1 MIRENQR
8 SLQVLSDESQ
18 VTDESRHDT
27 SDDSRSTNAT
37 LIARTSALEEL
48 PFFFEVGGR
57 KLFGIFAK
65 PRDQV
70 VDTGFVICHPYGEE
84 KQYSHRILTRF
95 ARRLAE
101 HGISSLRFDC
111 TGYGDSEGLLEDSTL
126 RSQVQETL
134 AAIARA
140 RDDFGVKKITLLG
153 LRWGGSLAAHVA
165 EECADLAA
173 LVLWSPII
181 TGSSYVDQLLR
192 RSQLAALA
200 TKARPL
206 NKEESWRRLRSHGYI
221 DVEGNKLTGGT
232 AKEMASLN
240 LVDVAKTYSG
250 RVLLAGTTKTGT
262 ENSES
267 TKLADAYRNSGAI
280 LEQINPETYE
290 YWDNRSMYSGRLPE
304 CLYAETV
311 RWAKLC

>member
-1 MIRENQR
+1 M
-8 SLQVLSDESQ
+8 LSDGSQ
-18 VTDESRHDT
+18 FTFGSKRDT
-27 SDDSRSTNAT
+27 STSSGSAGAR
-37 LIARTSALEEL
+37 LIARTPTLEES
-48 PFFFEVGGR
+48 PFYFEVGCR
-57 KLFGIFAK
+57 KLFGIFTK
-65 PRDQV
+65 SRDQV

-95 ARRLAE
+95 ARDLAE

-111 TGYGDSEGLLEDSTL
+111 TGYGDSEGLLEDTTL
-126 RSQVQETL
+126 RSQVRETL
-134 AAIARA
+134 AAIARF

-153 LRWGGSLAAHVA
+153 LRWGGSVAAHVA

-181 TGSSYVDQLLR
+181 TGSIYVDQLLR

-206 NKEESWRRLRSHGYI
+206 NKEESWQLLRSHGYI
-221 DVEGNKLTGGT
+221 DVEGNKLTGEI

-250 RVLLAGTTKTGT
+250 RVLLAGTTK
-262 ENSES
+262 SES
-267 TKLADAYRNSGAI
+267 EDSEFTTLADAYRHSGAI
-280 LEQINPETYE
+280 LEQIDPETYE

-304 CLYAETV
+304 RLYSETV
-311 RWAKLC
+311 QWAKQC